1 MSDITSEETL
11 TGTRRNLK
19 IGTTAG
25 SLVWN
30 SLRSSIGFTGDR
42 DRQAQ
47 ALKEALGSL
56 RGPMVKFAQLLASIP
71 ELLPPEYARE
81 LSELQSN
88 APPMGRPFVKRRMAN
103 ELGQGWRKR
112 FAEFDLEPAAAASL
126 GQVHRAKLD
135 DGREVAC
142 KLQYPSM
149 HETVESDLKQA
160 GWMMAMFERYEGS
173 IRTGRIVDELKA
185 RILEE
190 LDYTLEY
197 KRMAMYRDILDGE
210 TTVHVPQPIAELST
224 DRLLTADWLHGKPI
238 SAAFDLDAYDQ
249 QTRNEIAINVFNL
262 WYRPLYDYAV
272 IHGDPHFGNYTIRD
286 DNSVNLLDFGCVR
299 VFPATFVEGVIRLY
313 EALRDGDQEKA
324 AYAYRCWGFGELT
337 HGLMEVLN
345 EWAQFVY
352 APLLDDSDRP
362 IGHREHVAEGR
373 TRLSEVRKKL
383 SEAGGIELP
392 SEFVFMDRASVGL
405 GALALRLDARVNWHQ
420 MFNAMI
426 ENFDREVVEQRQA
439 DLLARHG
446 HPAVDVSQRDLV

>member
-25 SLVWN
+25 SLIWN

-103 ELGQGWRKR
+103 ELGQGWRKQ
-112 FAEFDLEPAAAASL
+112 FEEFDLEPAAAASL
-126 GQVHRAKLD
+126 GQVHRAKLP
-135 DGREVAC
+135 DGRDVAC

-197 KRMAMYRDILDGE
+197 KRMAMYREILDGE
-210 TTVHVPQPIAELST
+210 TTVHVPEPIAELST
-224 DRLLTADWLHGKPI
+224 DRLLTAEWLHGKPI

-249 QTRNEIAINVFNL
+249 QTRNEIAVNVFNL

-272 IHGDPHFGNYTIRD
+272 IHGDPHFGNYTIRED
-286 DNSVNLLDFGCVR
+286 RSINLLDYGCIR

-313 EALRDGDQEKA
+313 EALRDDDRDKA
-324 AYAYRCWGFGELT
+324 AYAYRCWNFQNLT
-337 HGLMEVLN
+337 NDLVDALNDWARFIYGPVLSDS
-345 EWAQFVY
+345 AQSVN
-352 APLLDDSDRP
+352 STNNV
-362 IGHREHVAEGR
+362 ETGR
-373 TRLSEVRKKL
+373 RKVEEVRKLLK
-383 SEAGGIELP
+383 EAGGVEMP
-392 SEFVFMDRASVGL
+392 REFVFMDRASVGL
-405 GALALRLDARVNWHQ
+405 GALFMRLDAHVNWHRL
-420 MFNAMI
+420 FNEMV
-426 ENFDREVVEQRQA
+426 EGFDVDTVAARQK
-439 DLLARHG
+439 DLLARHN
-446 HPAVDVSQRDLV
+446 HPAPHVADL